1 MDKKKVIKLAKKD
14 FEKAWIESRK
24 TIKEPHPDNAY
35 PRLKFNLGK
44 SHILPDT
51 IANLREAY
59 LRLGFDEL
67 INPLFIDKNHVY
79 SQFGPEAPA
88 VLDRCFYLAGLPRP
102 DIGIGL
108 EKIEE
113 IKKLGF
119 SPQEENIDLLKDV
132 FRGYKKGL
140 LDGDDLVLEVADA
153 LKITNEE
160 GLYVLEK
167 VFPEIRDLNPI
178 ASNTTLRSHMT
189 SGWFL
194 TLENLTKQCQM
205 PLKLFSIDR
214 CFRRE
219 QKEDSSHLMT
229 YYSASCVIADD
240 EVSLDMGK
248 AVSEALLEFFGFS
261 NFKFLPDEKKSKYYI
276 PETQTEVYGYHP
288 KLKDWVE
295 IATFGLY
302 SPLALSKY
310 KIDKEV
316 MNLGLGV
323 ERIAMILNQIEDIR
337 EMVYPQIYKKWSLN
351 DREIATMLNYN
362 YYPVTEEGKLLMNKI
377 LATWK
382 ENLNENSPC
391 KFKIFEGEFLT
402 SGILVEAIEEEENT
416 KLLGPAALNHVY
428 IHDGNILGIPKEI
441 EEKIKQLSE
450 EELATYK
457 ESHDE
462 SGESHDESGESH
474 DNTDESN
481 NEVILFEAVEKGI
494 PTGIRYLDSLAAEVA
509 YKIEEAV
516 LSGETEMTHRSTIAR
531 SLSDVN
537 LTLDE
542 VAMNYINNENKL
554 IDIRGP
560 IFSTVRLEYK

>member
-24 TIKEPHPDNAY
+24 TLKEPHPDFAY

-44 SHILPDT
+44 SHILSDT

-59 LRLGFDEL
+59 LRLGFDEV

-102 DIGIGL
+102 DIGIGID
-108 EKIEE
+108 KIEA
-113 IKKLGF
+113 IGKLGF
-119 SPQEENIDLLKDV
+119 QPSDENIELLKDV
-132 FRGYKKGL
+132 FRGYKKGY
-140 LDGDDLVLEVADA
+140 LDGDDLVLELADA
-153 LKITNEE
+153 LELSNEE
-160 GLYVLEK
+160 GLLVLEK
-167 VFPEIRDLNPI
+167 VFPEIRELNPVPT
-178 ASNTTLRSHMT
+178 NTTLRSHMT
-189 SGWFL
+189 SGWFIS
-194 TLENLTKQCQM
+194 LENLFKQSKM

-219 QKEDSSHLMT
+219 QREDSSHLMT
-229 YYSASCVIADD
+229 YHSASCVIVDD

-248 AVSEALLEFFGFS
+248 AVSEALLEYFGFS
-261 NFKFLPDEKKSKYYI
+261 KFKFLPDEKKSKYYI
-276 PETQTEVYGYHP
+276 PQTQTEVYGYHP
-288 KLKDWVE
+288 KLKEWVE
-295 IATFGLY
+295 IATYGLY
-302 SPLALSKY
+302 SPIALSKY

-337 EMVYPQIYKKWSLN
+337 EMVYPQIYKKFALS
-351 DREIATMLNYN
+351 DREIATMLNYK
-362 YYPVTEEGKLLMNKI
+362 YYPVTDVGKLLMKKI

-382 ENLNENSPC
+382 ENKDTNSPC
-391 KFKIFEGEFLT
+391 TFKIFEGEFLNNE
-402 SGILVEAIEEEENT
+402 ILVEAIEDEENT

-428 IHDGNILGIPKEI
+428 IYDGNILGIPKEK
-441 EEKIKQLSE
+441 EDEIKQLSDEEIAAYE
-450 EELATYK
+450 EELAAIK
-457 ESHDE
+457 VNNKDE
-462 SGESHDESGESH
+462 KSQEA
-474 DNTDESN
+474 
-481 NEVILFEAVEKGI
+481 ILFEAIFKGI
-494 PTGIRYLDSLAAEVA
+494 PTGIRYLDSLAAEIA
-509 YKIEEAV
+509 YKVEEAI
-516 LSGETEMTHRSTIAR
+516 LSGETTLVHRSTIAR

-537 LTLDE
+537 LTLND

-560 IFSTVRLEYK
+560 IFSTVRLE